1 MALPIVTRYQAG
13 QEDQHAGL
21 GKSALVSKEKTL
33 VHMALYGT
41 RQIDT
46 AMVSKYMVCYG
57 RETKWFRSC
66 GQDNI
71 YRGKISEEQAEVGD
85 LVALQ
90 GHGNILA

>member
-1 MALPIVTRYQAG
+1 MALPSVSRYQAG

-21 GKSALVSKEKTL
+21 GKSALVSKEETL
-33 VHMALYGT
+33 DHMALYGT

-46 AMVSKYMVCYG
+46 AMVSEYMVCYG

-71 YRGKISEEQAEVGD
+71 YRGNISEEQAEIGD
-85 LVALQ
+85 VVVPQ